1 MFRLALRAPILT
13 LRDIDELPKLR
24 PDLAAN
30 CCVRNRR
37 RIRCASRSKS
47 ETLEELT
54 DAGTNNDYSRRY
66 GRQQGDAWAD
76 FGSKWN
82 KVSPLTPDGVTN
94 IAMILCFAVQK
105 GSAIALELDK
115 NGNITK
121 ATF

>member
-1 MFRLALRAPILT
+1 MPGLTTAILSVMV
-13 LRDIDELPKLR
+13 DNK
-24 PDLAAN
+24 
-30 CCVRNRR
+30 
-37 RIRCASRSKS
+37 
-47 ETLEELT
+47 
-54 DAGTNNDYSRRY
+54 
-66 GRQQGDAWAD
+66 GDAWAD

-94 IAMILCFAVQK
+94 IAMVLLFAVQK